1 MRIVVVDEKH
11 YRQIRGVVRIQS
23 DPDPIKEKEA
33 LVEIFTRPENLLQDR
48 STGSKVKSKQRRIAA
63 CRTGIDGKFCFR
75 NVGPGKYELRSSIGF
90 GINVTSVCVIV
101 DPAEGTQEEINVDMV
116 LGT

>member
-1 MRIVVVDEKH
+1 MTHRLNSCFAVILCSMSITSTLLGDCQCSRPQKGETTHWGGNMRIVVVDEKH

-63 CRTGIDGKFCFR
+63 
-75 NVGPGKYELRSSIGF
+75 
-90 GINVTSVCVIV
+90 
-101 DPAEGTQEEINVDMV
+101 
-116 LGT
+116 